1 MPRNP
6 PSRDVQ
12 RERRAWIRETDQWRH
27 DRHVEKG
34 YRIKWG
40 YVGIAYLVEAM
51 VIGASLWGAWLFAG
65 YYSDGDERSFYF
77 MLLAPLVYAAV
88 ELCRVPLGILART
101 QRSYIVRILAI
112 IGIIFA
118 AGVTTKSVSQL
129 GEMMFHPRLMD
140 AAKAKTAL
148 KDAQA
153 DRGTIDSRIA
163 AADARVAQY
172 TTELDQIEKRS
183 ADNASQLAGLPAQR
197 CERISGTN
205 SRGQRYSNLKCVT
218 DPRTAT
224 LNASVAKAGTDRAVV
239 VKSLEEA
246 RKGRGELDRG
256 AADRKV
262 ADAEQT
268 YRNAVNRSQL
278 HSFTAMVYGVD
289 PIDVS
294 EAQVHAFLRIF
305 VFVPALCAA
314 FASTILALCAV
325 SVRKTFMDEDDLGAT
340 VDPAATPYML
350 DSITDALRQEM
361 ALTQTRPAPEDIAAQ
376 AAPAT
381 PPAAQL
387 QTPGGAVI
395 PIDRRAPA
403 QAASAGAGA

>member
-1 MPRNP
+1 MRKSP
-6 PSRDVQ
+6 PNRDVQ
-12 RERRAWIRETDQWRH
+12 RERRDWIRESERWTHERH
-27 DRHVEKG
+27 LEKG

-40 YVGIAYLVEAM
+40 YVGIAYLVEFM

-65 YYSDGDERSFYF
+65 VYSDGDDKAFYF

-101 QRSYIVRILAI
+101 QRSYFIRALAI
-112 IGIIFA
+112 VGIIFA

-153 DRGTIDSRIA
+153 DRSTIDNRIA

-172 TTELDQIEKRS
+172 TTELDQIEKR
-183 ADNASQLAGLPAQR
+183 AAENASQLSALPAQR
-197 CERISGTN
+197 CERVSGTN
-205 SRGQRYSNLKCVT
+205 SKGQRYSNLKCVT

-224 LNASVAKAGTDRAVV
+224 LNASVGKAGADRAVV
-239 VKSLEEA
+239 TKSLEEA
-246 RKGRGELDRG
+246 RKARAELDRG
-256 AADRKV
+256 VAERKV
-262 ADAEQT
+262 ADAEQA
-268 YRNAVNRSQL
+268 YRNSVNRSQL

-289 PIDVS
+289 PIDVTD
-294 EAQVHAFLRIF
+294 AQVHAFLRIF

-325 SVRKTFMDEDDLGAT
+325 SVRKTFMDEDDLGAA
-340 VDPAATPYML
+340 VNLEATPYML
-350 DSITDALRQEM
+350 DSITDSIRQEM
-361 ALTQTRPAPEDIAAQ
+361 GLAPPKPVRDVTPTGEVIPLDRRTPPNIHI
-376 AAPAT
+376 
-381 PPAAQL
+381 PPAAN
-387 QTPGGAVI
+387 
-395 PIDRRAPA
+395 
-403 QAASAGAGA
+403 AGAGA